1 MHKRL
6 AALCLIPITWA
17 LADGPADNQVDK
29 VRSVP
34 PPGISIADD
43 ARRELSDRVAQLG
56 SELETL
62 RGELA
67 KKPSLLGRLPD
78 VQIFHKAVDWALRY
92 NEFFTT
98 NEVQAARTQ
107 LDQAAQRLAALREG
121 RTPWMNQPGPVA
133 LGYTSRIDGSVQPY
147 GLVIPTGV
155 HPGGGHPFRL
165 DFWFHGRGEK
175 LSELAFIQ
183 DRSRNPGEF
192 TPPNAFVLHP
202 YGRYCNGSRFAGE
215 TDAWEA
221 LADVQQRFSIDED
234 RLVNRGFSL
243 GGAACWHMATH
254 HAWRWAAAA
263 PGAGFSETADFLKVF
278 QNETLQPTWWEQR
291 LWRLYD
297 STDHALNVSMV
308 PLVAYSGE
316 KDRQK
321 QAADIMATA
330 MDREKLELTHIIG
343 PNTEHRYEPRAKAE
357 VNQRIDAA
365 AARGRDPLPSTV
377 RFVTHTLRYN
387 RMAWVVV
394 DALQQHWEPA
404 RIEASLS
411 PVGKIQVATKNLT
424 AFTLDIGA
432 GLAPFDP
439 RNDVEIQ
446 VDGVTLKARRPGSDR
461 SWSSSFHK
469 TGDHWELGGLP
480 TNDLRKR
487 HGLQGPIDDAFMD
500 SFLFVT
506 PSGKSTSD
514 TVNQWVEKEFRHAVD
529 HWRSQYR
536 GDARQKAAADLTES
550 DIASHN
556 LILWGDSQSNEWI
569 AKIADKLPIRWKDGS
584 LEVLG
589 KSYASSQ
596 HVPVLIYPNPLN
608 PKRYVVLNS
617 SFTFRE
623 YDYLNNARQTSKL
636 PDWAILDVSKPGNA
650 RVPAEIVTAGFFGEH
665 WELRASP

>member
-6 AALCLIPITWA
+6 AALWLIPITWV

-29 VRSVP
+29 VRPVP
-34 PPGISIADD
+34 PPGVAIPDD

-56 SELETL
+56 GNIETL

-67 KKPSLLGRLPD
+67 KKPSMLGRLPD

-107 LDQAAQRLAALREG
+107 LQQAAERIAALREG

-147 GLVIPTGV
+147 GLVIPTGAS
-155 HPGGGHPFRL
+155 PGGGHPFRL

-175 LSELAFIQ
+175 LSELSFIQ

-278 QNETLQPTWWEQR
+278 QNETLKPAWWEQR

-321 QAADIMATA
+321 QAADVMATA
-330 MDREKLELTHIIG
+330 MEREKLDLTHIIG

-357 VNQRIDAA
+357 VNKRIDAA

-394 DALQQHWEPA
+394 DALEQHWEPA

-411 PVGKIQVATKNLT
+411 PAGKIQVATKNLT

-439 RNDVEIQ
+439 RNEVEIQ
-446 VDGVTLKARRPGSDR
+446 VDGATLKARRPGSDR
-461 SWSSSFHK
+461 SWSSSFRK

-480 TNDLRKR
+480 TDDLRKR

-569 AKIADKLPIRWKDGS
+569 AKIADKLPISWKNGL
-584 LEVLG
+584 LEVQG
-589 KSYASSQ
+589 KSYAAAQ

-665 WELRASP
+665 WELRTSP

>member
-6 AALCLIPITWA
+6 AALCLIPITWV
-17 LADGPADNQVDK
+17 LADGPADNQVEK
-29 VRSVP
+29 VRSIP
-34 PPGISIADD
+34 PPGISIPDD

-56 SELETL
+56 SEIETL
-62 RGELA
+62 RSELA

-98 NEVQAARTQ
+98 NEVQSARTQ

-121 RTPWMNQPGPVA
+121 HTPWMNQPGPVA

-147 GLVIPTGV
+147 GLVIPTGA
-155 HPGGGHPFRL
+155 HPGGHPFRL
-165 DFWFHGRGEK
+165 DFWFHGRGEQ

-330 MDREKLELTHIIG
+330 MEREKLELTHIIG

-357 VNQRIDAA
+357 VNKRIDAA

-394 DALQQHWEPA
+394 NALQQHWEPA
-404 RIEASLS
+404 RIEAYLN
-411 PVGKIQVATKNLT
+411 PGGKIQVTTKNLT

-439 RNDVEIQ
+439 RNEVEIQ

-469 TGDHWELGGLP
+469 TGDHWKLGGLP
-480 TNDLRKR
+480 TDELRKR

-529 HWRSQYR
+529 QWRSQYR

-589 KSYASSQ
+589 KNYASGQ

-650 RVPAEIVTAGFFGEH
+650 RVPAGIVTAGFFGEL